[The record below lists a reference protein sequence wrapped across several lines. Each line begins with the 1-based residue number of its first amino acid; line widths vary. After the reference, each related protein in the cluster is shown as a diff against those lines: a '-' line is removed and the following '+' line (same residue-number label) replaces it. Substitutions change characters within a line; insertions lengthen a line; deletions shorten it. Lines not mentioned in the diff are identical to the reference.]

1 MSEGRSNTLKSR
13 EKSGENEKETTT
25 MNGLKDKGEDTM
37 VDQSLGASDA
47 NEGTGE
53 TKSNTR

>member
-1 MSEGRSNTLKSR
+1 MKSR